1 MERQSQNKCLYN
13 LEKKATAYRH
23 VSVGIHIKN
32 PCLTSLCSITLK
44 VSTFNSKARDSHKTL
59 LCTQREREG
68 GRDGKFCMQKLHSGI
83 KGRRE
88 VSKSLAGQSKGG
100 VESTQSAEGRWWS
113 GGANWFSLSEEF
125 GVLHLYVSR
134 LAKMVS

>member
-1 MERQSQNKCLYN
+1 MERQSQNNCLYN

-59 LCTQREREG
+59 LCTQRER
-68 GRDGKFCMQKLHSGI
+68 GR
-83 KGRRE
+83 
-88 VSKSLAGQSKGG
+88 
-100 VESTQSAEGRWWS
+100 EGRK
-113 GGANWFSLSEEF
+113 
-125 GVLHLYVSR
+125 VLHAEIAFWDKGSEGSEQKSGR
-134 LAKMVS
+134 PE